1 MNPTTNYILSKNP
14 TKRSFILNADVAA
27 LPELLPKLAE
37 RECRNLYGFGKDQ
50 SVYDMPLYT
59 KIKYEVNDKRNC
71 HFPDNFFDIIV
82 DGSGDIDE
90 AQKDEY
96 YRLLASGGIMMFKK
110 GKKMNIYKSNK
121 KLKFNLPKELNIV
134 VSTKGIPEGIRYTT
148 DIMKKRFEENG
159 IKVNLCKTMKEAKR
173 GIPTILEWMPYMPL
187 PKDRKVI
194 VEAHDLPTLN
204 NIGFSF
210 YRIFSDVRYWMYA
223 PIYAVKFL
231 AFQKKNLEA
240 KRGMKK
246 HLFITRTYELA
257 EKGGIKDY
265 YVMPH
270 CLPESQEAI
279 EKLQEEELRSKK
291 PLCLGAYGFAAWYKN
306 FEETC
311 KIAKKLNIRLIMLLS
326 VNYNNKLAIKET
338 KGNAMKLKREYESE
352 LIQIKIGEWTNEQIR
367 RELEPATH
375 IISTQVSVDNISSSM
390 RFAYSLGK
398 PIISLNNY
406 QAKEA
411 QVIRARSSE
420 EITREF
426 LERTRKEKIFMDDG
440 IRYLIKLL
448 GCVDWENYC

>member
-1 MNPTTNYILSKNP
+1 MNPTTYILSKNP
-14 TKRSFILNADVAA
+14 TKRSYILNADVDA
-27 LPELLPKLAE
+27 LPSLLPKLAKKG
-37 RECRNLYGFGKDQ
+37 CRNLYGFGKDE
-50 SVYDMPLYT
+50 SIYNKPDYT

-82 DGSGDIDE
+82 DASGDTDK

-110 GKKMNIYKSNK
+110 GNKMNIYKSNK
-121 KLKFNLPKELNIV
+121 KPKFKLPKELNIV

-148 DIMKKRFEENG
+148 DIMKKRLEDYG
-159 IKVNLCKTMKEAKR
+159 IKANLCKNMNEAKR
-173 GIPTILEWMPYMPL
+173 GIPTILEWMPYIPL

-210 YRIFSDVRYWMYA
+210 YRIFSDLRYWMYA
-223 PIYAVKFL
+223 PIYAGKFL
-231 AFQKKNLEA
+231 SFQKRNMQA
-240 KRGMKK
+240 KRRMKK
-246 HLFITRTYELA
+246 HMLIVRTYELA
-257 EKGGIKDY
+257 RKAKLENY
-265 YVMPH
+265 YIMPH
-270 CLPESQEAI
+270 CLPEYNGAI
-279 EKLQEEELRSKK
+279 ELKQQKEQQSAK

-311 KIAKKLNIRLIMLLS
+311 KIAKRLNIRLIMLLS

-338 KGNAMKLKREYESE
+338 KGNALKLQREYGSN
-352 LIQIKIGEWTNEQIR
+352 LIQIKIGQWTNEQIR

-398 PIISLNNY
+398 PIISLDNY

-411 QVIRARSSE
+411 QVIRARSPE
-420 EITREF
+420 DITLEF
-426 LERTRKEKIFMDDG
+426 LKRTRKERIYMDDG
-440 IRYLIKLL
+440 TRYLLKML
-448 GCVDWENYC
+448 GCIDWENYC

>member
-1 MNPTTNYILSKNP
+1 MNLTTYILSKNP
-14 TKRSFILNADVAA
+14 TKRNFILNADVAA

-37 RECRNLYGFGKDQ
+37 RGCRNLYGFGKDQ
-50 SVYDMPLYT
+50 GIYEMPLYT
-59 KIKYEVNDKRNC
+59 KIKYEVNDKRAC

-82 DGSGDIDE
+82 DGSLAIDKAPKE
-90 AQKDEY
+90 EY
-96 YRLLASGGIMMFKK
+96 HRLLVNGGILIQDAVSKWRVFKA
-110 GKKMNIYKSNK
+110 KKKT
-121 KLKFNLPKELNIV
+121 KFKLPKEINLV

-148 DIMKKRFEENG
+148 DIMKKRLEENG
-159 IKVNLCKTMKEAKR
+159 IKVNLCKTMNEARR

-210 YRIFSDVRYWMYA
+210 YRIFSDVRYWIYA

-231 AFQKKNLEA
+231 AFQKRNIEA
-240 KRGMKK
+240 KRLMPK
-246 HLFITRTYELA
+246 HLFIVRAYELA
-257 EKGGIKDY
+257 QKAGLKNY
-265 YVMPH
+265 YIMPH
-270 CLPESQEAI
+270 CLPESQEIIA
-279 EKLQEEELRSKK
+279 KLQERELKSTK

-311 KIAKKLNIRLIMLLS
+311 KIAKRLNIRLIMLLS

-338 KGNAMKLKREYESE
+338 EGNAKKLQKEYSSK
-352 LIQIKIGEWTNEQIR
+352 LIQIKIGEWSNEQIR
-367 RELEPATH
+367 KELEPATH

-411 QVIRARSSE
+411 QVIRARSAE
-420 EITREF
+420 DITLEF
-426 LERTRKEKIFMDDG
+426 LKRTRKERIYMDDG
-440 IRYLIKLL
+440 IRYLIKIL
-448 GCVDWENYC
+448 GCIDWEAYC